1 MILNFRHSSQ
11 IILARQHSG
20 NLRQLAS
27 DTTKE
32 LKADPLSPPAAFR
45 SIQQKGAHP
54 RMDGRPAMDDGVK
67 RQRSPSPS
75 PLKFCFANTAAIYGA
90 VNSASEVDSFV
101 HSRRERESERE
112 VIFRQ
117 RSSKLRNFR
126 GVWGAGEGSRLDS
139 RVGREIRILIRRTDA
154 RLS

>member
-1 MILNFRHSSQ
+1 MILNFCHS
-11 IILARQHSG
+11 RQPTG

-54 RMDGRPAMDDGVK
+54 RMDGRPAMADGVK

-90 VNSASEVDSFV
+90 VNSASSVDSFV
-101 HSRRERESERE
+101 HGRRERE

-139 RVGREIRILIRRTDA
+139 RVGREIRRLIRRTDA